1 MFLILYGQSF
11 MAANG
16 ETNNLAI
23 WSHWTADEADPK
35 IRFVTPQKSVES
47 NYEHK
52 KLKAEG
58 VSCFTL

>member
-35 IRFVTPQKSVES
+35 IMIVLSPPKSPS
-47 NYEHK
+47 NRIMNTK
-52 KLKAEG
+52 
-58 VSCFTL
+58 S